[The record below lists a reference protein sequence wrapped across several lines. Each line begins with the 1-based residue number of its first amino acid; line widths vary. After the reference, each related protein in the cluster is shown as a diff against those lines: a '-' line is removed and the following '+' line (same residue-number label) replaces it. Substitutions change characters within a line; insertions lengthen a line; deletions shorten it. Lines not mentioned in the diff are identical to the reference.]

1 MSDDVFERGAVV
13 RREVLGDEHAERTKA
28 SRTELTADFQDF
40 LVKYSWGE
48 VWSRPGIDRHLRCC
62 ITVAMVL
69 ALNRPDELKMH
80 LRAALRNGVT
90 QEELREILFHS
101 AIYCGVPAAF
111 SAFKALQEVTEE

>member
-1 MSDDVFERGAVV
+1 MSDEIFDRGELV
-13 RREVLGDEHAERTKA
+13 RREVLGDEHAERSRA
-28 SRTELTADFQDF
+28 NRTELTADFQDF
-40 LVKYSWGE
+40 LIRYSWGE

-69 ALNRPDELKMH
+69 ALNRPDELAMH
-80 LRAALRNGVT
+80 FRAALSNGVT

-111 SAFKALQEVTEE
+111 GAFKIAQEVFEA

>member
-1 MSDDVFERGAVV
+1 MSDDVFERGALV

-62 ITVAMVL
+62 VTVAMVL

-90 QEELREILFHS
+90 KEELREILFHS